1 MTQINT
7 IAAPRY
13 AADALP
19 ENNRSY
25 RERNWQI
32 SRKTLPYIVLLA
44 ALGLTSA
51 VAAIANPLTF
61 ADIFS
66 AM

>member
-19 ENNRSY
+19 QDNRSY

-32 SRKTLPYIVLLA
+32 SRETLPYIVLLA
-44 ALGLTSA
+44 ALGLASA
-51 VAAIANPLTF
+51 VAAIADPLTF

-66 AM
+66 AL